1 MQERR
6 EYGLHMAQ
14 IKLERQSVDQQQL
27 RGLIPM
33 RQGDYLFQLK
43 RFTGL

>member
-14 IKLERQSVDQQQL
+14 IKLERQSVDQQL